1 MNAQEQKCEG
11 YERQIAEY
19 ETERKSLSERVVALS
34 VNETEAES
42 DREQIGALKERITEM
57 EKRLTSMD
65 TVERQLTETRG
76 SLDELRNEKSKTDDE
91 LAGTRKTLAEVRAA
105 IDLKTTALKQVES
118 EQQALVASHQRDMES
133 RSATQKARM
142 L

>member
-1 MNAQEQKCEG
+1 MEAQ
-11 YERQIAEY
+11 RLA
-19 ETERKSLSERVVALS
+19 S

-65 TVERQLTETRG
+65 AVERQLTETRE